1 MEVLIKKGG
10 CALYTTVAKYNSQY
24 KRTGYKIVQEE
35 KYDLDSMTY
44 KELQELYAEKLDDS
58 PVGKTKADILE
69 RLNEV
74 L

>member
-1 MEVLIKKGG
+1 MDILIRKSG
-10 CALYTTVAKYNSQY
+10 CALYTTVAKFNSYY
-24 KRTGYKIVQEE
+24 KRSGYEIVKEE
-35 KYDLDSMTY
+35 TYDLDSMSY
-44 KELQELYAEKLDDS
+44 KELQELYGQKFDDS